1 MNPEGNTK
9 VYTRQIREY
18 TTVGLPKSDLG
29 VYVLSGAF
37 AILVFA
43 VAIAVLVTQTAIEL
57 RSGTVATFSVGFLLF
72 MAVYFAAMVVYR
84 EIDERE
90 PL

>member
-1 MNPEGNTK
+1 MRVLE
-9 VYTRQIREY
+9 
-18 TTVGLPKSDLG
+18 SDLA
-29 VYVLSGAF
+29 VYVASGAF

-43 VAIAVLVTQTAIEL
+43 AAIAVLVTRTEIEL
-57 RSGTVATFSVGFLLF
+57 ASGTVATFSAGFLLF
-72 MAVYFAAMVVYR
+72 MSVYFAAMVIYR

>member
-1 MNPEGNTK
+1 MRHLE
-9 VYTRQIREY
+9 
-18 TTVGLPKSDLG
+18 SDLG
-29 VYVLSGAF
+29 VYVASGAF
-37 AILVFA
+37 AILVFV
-43 VAIAVLVTQTAIEL
+43 VAIVVLVTRTSIDL
-57 RSGTVATFSVGFLLF
+57 VSGTVATFSVGFLLF

>member
-1 MNPEGNTK
+1 MRFLE
-9 VYTRQIREY
+9 
-18 TTVGLPKSDLG
+18 SDLA
-29 VYVLSGAF
+29 VYVASGAF

-43 VAIAVLVTQTAIEL
+43 AAIAVLVARTDVEPGG
-57 RSGTVATFSVGFLLF
+57 GTVATFSAGFLLF
-72 MAVYFAAMVVYR
+72 MSVYFAAMVIYR

>member
-1 MNPEGNTK
+1 MRFLE
-9 VYTRQIREY
+9 
-18 TTVGLPKSDLG
+18 SDLA
-29 VYVLSGAF
+29 VYVASGAF

-43 VAIAVLVTQTAIEL
+43 AAIAALVVRTEIEL
-57 RSGTVATFSVGFLLF
+57 ASGTVATFSAGFLLF
-72 MAVYFAAMVVYR
+72 MAVYFAAMVIYR

>member
-1 MNPEGNTK
+1 MRFLE
-9 VYTRQIREY
+9 
-18 TTVGLPKSDLG
+18 SDLA
-29 VYVLSGAF
+29 VYVASGAF

-43 VAIAVLVTQTAIEL
+43 VAIAVLVTQTDIEL
-57 RSGTVATFSVGFLLF
+57 GSGTVATFSAGFLLF
-72 MAVYFAAMVVYR
+72 MAVYFTAMVVYR